1 MKVASLQITHTAV
14 KPGVALIALAG
25 KVMLGAEPG
34 VIEQTI
40 LKLLSEGDR
49 KFIVDL
55 SAVSHID
62 STGIGTFIATLGKV
76 MQAGGTLAMAGATGV
91 VREGFRI
98 TRLDR
103 VFRFFPDVESA
114 LKSL

>member
-1 MKVASLQITHTAV
+1 MKVAPLQITHTAP
-14 KPGVALIALAG
+14 KPGVAVLTITG
-25 KVMLGAEPG
+25 KVMLGADPG
-34 VIEQTI
+34 LIEQTI
-40 LKLLSEGDR
+40 LKLLAQGER
-49 KFIVDL
+49 KFVVAL
-55 SAVSHID
+55 SGVSHID

-103 VFRFFPDVESA
+103 VFRFFPDAETA